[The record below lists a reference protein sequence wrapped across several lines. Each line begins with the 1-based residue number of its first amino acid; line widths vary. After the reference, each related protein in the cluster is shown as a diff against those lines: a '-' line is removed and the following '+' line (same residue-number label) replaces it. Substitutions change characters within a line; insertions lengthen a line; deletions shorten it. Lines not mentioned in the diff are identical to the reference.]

1 MRRQRGFS
9 LIELLAAI
17 LILTL
22 VITTSLIAFTAR
34 RARAQQALETILAYQ
49 ALANEAEW
57 RRRVPYANLLREP
70 QEKDFHTS
78 TEILRPLRP
87 FETLVVAA
95 PSGPALRTITMTI
108 RWRNGERSAKLT
120 LLRADTG
127 GGPLW

>member
-1 MRRQRGFS
+1 MRRRRGFS

-34 RARAQQALETILAYQ
+34 RARAQQALETIVAYQ

-57 RRRVPYANLLREP
+57 RRRVPYDNLIREP
-70 QEKDFHTS
+70 QETEFHTDTS
-78 TEILRPLRP
+78 ILAPLRP
-87 FETLVVAA
+87 FSTIVAVEQNG
-95 PSGPALRTITMTI
+95 SALRKVTLTI
-108 RWRNGERSAKLT
+108 RWRHGERSAKLT

>member
-9 LIELLAAI
+9 LIELLAAM

-22 VITTSLIAFTAR
+22 VITTSLVVFTAR
-34 RARAQQALETILAYQ
+34 RKRAQQALELIVAYQ

-57 RRRVPYANLLREP
+57 RRTIPYRALVTESFER
-70 QEKDFHTS
+70 QFHTA
-78 TEILRPLRP
+78 TDVLAPLGP
-87 FETLVVAA
+87 HSTLVVVRDVSA
-95 PSGPALRTITMTI
+95 GLRSVTMTV
-108 RWRNGERSAKLT
+108 RWQYGRRSAKLT